1 MSLVLEQSAVAPL
14 AAAEVAP
21 VAALARACRSAAR
34 TLTLYPPDHPNIVS
48 ALAAVTSAARE
59 ATASGPLQLAVLP
72 DTLLVGGRP
81 LLRPDTAI
89 TDLAD
94 LLHRHLVAT
103 LTLNPDAPDD
113 AWRRFLTLLGV
124 QPDQAR
130 LRGGVV
136 KLWASEGE
144 PSLALKQLD
153 YRELLREAIRGQVA
167 TWEAIVAHCL
177 AGESLVLDDSL
188 VDLLLDVLNDPGRA
202 ADLVSAIAARL
213 QDQAGR
219 AGMVVGSL
227 LQAVAQFVSKVQ
239 PTRLESVVTG
249 IADAVLRLPM
259 GSLAG
264 LMAARYRS
272 DRPDLAAFVEN
283 VAARIKDAAVAG
295 VVVKEVRQNR
305 GTSPDL
311 AAAVWG
317 ITPDIDRREA
327 ILALARQML
336 HESPASDEPA
346 TEQMWRQTEQLLTTY
361 DHASYVGSAY
371 TTELNRAADRA
382 VDLQQAGT
390 DPPERVATWISTVD
404 DEAVRA
410 LDACLLVDLLQLRDG
425 DAARWRELADLVVAR
440 IQVSIVLGDFTT
452 AANLTE
458 AIGGGAAGHRAPEIQ
473 AAAGEALD
481 AVFDA
486 VAMRH
491 LASHLDTSDPAT
503 VAGVERLCRSV
514 GTRAIDPLARTL
526 AREERRRS
534 RQNLVALLSSYGAAG
549 RQAVERLMQSQNAA
563 VRRTAVVLLKEF
575 GGEDALPELESLL
588 NDQAP
593 HVQREATRAIAQLG
607 VEQAF
612 QILARALTGG
622 STETRGVIVNALS
635 TLAPADAAPVLAF
648 ILQRTQPRGGMH
660 EVHEK
665 AIGRLAEADSPESVR
680 ALEHA
685 LHRGSLLAPF
695 RTAAL
700 RHLAAAALARIA
712 SPRALEALTTAAAT
726 GSRGVRAASRAA
738 LRVRGQSAP
747 MAGDRS

>member
-1 MSLVLEQSAVAPL
+1 MSLVLDQSAVTPL
-14 AAAEVAP
+14 GAAEVAP

-89 TDLAD
+89 ADLAD

-103 LTLNPDAPDD
+103 LTLNPGAPDD
-113 AWRRFLTLLGV
+113 AWRRFLTLLGI

-153 YRELLREAIRGQVA
+153 YRELLREAIRGHVA

-177 AGESLVLDDSL
+177 AGESLALDDWV

-202 ADLVSAIAARL
+202 TDLVSAIEARL

-295 VVVKEVRQNR
+295 VIVKEIRQNR

-327 ILALARQML
+327 ILTLARQML

-390 DPPERVATWISTVD
+390 DPPERVATWTSTVD

-410 LDACLLVDLLQLRDG
+410 LDAFLLVDLLRLRDG
-425 DAARWRELADLVVAR
+425 DAARWRDLADLVVAR

-458 AIGGGAAGHRAPEIQ
+458 AIGGGAAGHRAPAIE

-503 VAGVERLCRSV
+503 VAGVERLCRAV

-635 TLAPADAAPVLAF
+635 TLNPADAAPVLAF
-648 ILQRTQPRGGMH
+648 ILQSTQPRGGMH

-700 RHLAAAALARIA
+700 RRLAAAALARIT

-726 GSRGVRAASRAA
+726 GSRGVRAAARAA
-738 LRVRGQSAP
+738 LRARGQSAP